1 MLLFLLSKLLNAVPG
16 SNRRPNNS
24 AKATEEFSGFCL
36 WLWILRPSNKGQQVQ
51 VSEKSRPV
59 SVSNHHGKAPWS
71 FEYLWPLKD
80 WGPYGHFNVT
90 IFLLALRSSRK
101 PQRLEWHNLGWSLLL
116 FCQHESEGIINFFM
130 NNNLASYV
138 SLWNH
143 DMRSETVKRMR
154 DETRSFQYVTF
165 SIQQPAFKWRVSSV
179 VKQLQVPSPHR
190 NINMVSVLAII
201 LFNIMLRICTCQ
213 LCYYICHAETLYC
226 VST

>member
-1 MLLFLLSKLLNAVPG
+1 MLCQGVTEDQIIRPKLPKNFQALAYGFGYWGPVIRVNKCKFLK
-16 SNRRPNNS
+16 
-24 AKATEEFSGFCL
+24 
-36 WLWILRPSNKGQQVQ
+36 
-51 VSEKSRPV
+51 KSRPV
-59 SVSNHHGKAPWS
+59 NVSNHHGKAPWS
-71 FEYLWPLKD
+71 FEYLWSFKNGGLMDILTSQVSYLPL
-80 WGPYGHFNVT
+80 GAAGSSQ
-90 IFLLALRSSRK
+90 RS
-101 PQRLEWHNLGWSLLL
+101 EWRNQGWSLLL

-179 VKQLQVPSPHR
+179 VKQLQVPSSPHR